1 MVKKENDS
9 TKYIE
14 SLENEI
20 STLRKREKY
29 SKEEKELDVLLKKQ
43 EEFLTLMYKEKDN
56 MMLEN
61 QRLTQEIATLNRTIS
76 LNHSYIDFL
85 MHSFWWKFT
94 FPLRFIYRSIRNKK
108 VDYQFLKSDISD
120 SDVIDTTVSVI
131 IYTYNPGE
139 EFKMQLKNLKR
150 QKNIKN
156 LEIIII
162 DKGSVDS
169 TKKYS
174 KEYGANFIDMRDTN
188 LSDSEIYEKIMPS
201 INGEYIVLVDQNKIV
216 DSDYWVYQSIIP
228 IMDNMAVSTVFFKED
243 VSGIRDTSCYRELK
257 SRMVKIANEQ
267 VLFFPSNRDTI
278 QFISPIILD
287 KSSILVKKKVAN
299 IFLV

>member
-1 MVKKENDS
+1 
-9 TKYIE
+9 
-14 SLENEI
+14 
-20 STLRKREKY
+20 
-29 SKEEKELDVLLKKQ
+29 
-43 EEFLTLMYKEKDN
+43 
-56 MMLEN
+56 ML
-61 QRLTQEIATLNRTIS
+61 QEIATLNRTIS